1 MAYTLGCV
9 IDGTRQALANYSS
22 GTDAFILVRS
32 TANTTFSRA
41 TSATVF
47 ILGVLQEQTASG
59 VPGPIAISGITKVRV
74 DSTSHAAIA
83 VGDKLICST
92 AGAALPGAT
101 TVTQYVWGRA
111 LETLSS
117 NSTGVIT
124 AIITHE
130 GAGSTNAVTG

>member
-1 MAYTLGCV
+1 M
-9 IDGTRQALANYSS
+9 DGTRQALANYSS
-22 GTDAFILVRS
+22 ATDAFTLVRS
-32 TANTTFSRA
+32 TANATFSQA
-41 TSATVF
+41 TAATVF
-47 ILGVLQEQTASG
+47 ILGVLQEPTASG
-59 VPGPIAISGITKVRV
+59 APGPIAISGVSKVRV
-74 DSTSHAAIA
+74 DSTAHAAIA

-92 AGAALPGAT
+92 SAAALPGAT

-124 AIITHE
+124 ALITHE